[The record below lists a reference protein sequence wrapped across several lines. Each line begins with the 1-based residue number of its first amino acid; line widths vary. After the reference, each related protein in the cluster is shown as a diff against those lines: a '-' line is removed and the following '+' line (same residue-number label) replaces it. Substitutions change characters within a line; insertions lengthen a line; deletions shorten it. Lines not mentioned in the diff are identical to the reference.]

1 MSHSVKVVSF
11 YDTQHLE
18 ESNFKETN
26 ETKDT
31 NEDNIQFTIEDDY
44 IAPQVPK
51 PILKRSNPKIKRSE
65 KNISYDDILNSL
77 GFGVNNMGLY
87 KKNNND
93 IQQQHYNQP
102 NYQGNE
108 VNQIQNKIQ
117 PNYQSLDPRIKNSPI
132 YNKYFKNYKDPNEV
146 KVPEK
151 PLTPQE
157 LRIKIIKHN
166 IEVQQAKKRLAQ
178 IKSKKMFY
186 STQNVAI
193 SANHNQPP
201 VNLNKLFMFSNIK

>member
-1 MSHSVKVVSF
+1 
-11 YDTQHLE
+11 
-18 ESNFKETN
+18 
-26 ETKDT
+26 
-31 NEDNIQFTIEDDY
+31 
-44 IAPQVPK
+44 
-51 PILKRSNPKIKRSE
+51 
-65 KNISYDDILNSL
+65 
-77 GFGVNNMGLY
+77 MGLY

-93 IQQQHYNQP
+93 IQHQHYNQP

-108 VNQIQNKIQ
+108 VNQIQNQNKIQ

-146 KVPEK
+146 KLPEK